1 MIKLNKIEQFQL
13 FFLEYYKAQINI
25 SGKVALEV
33 FESKGVF
40 KFLEMGFEVLHT
52 QSISYIV
59 DEITV
64 FIKNRS

>member
-1 MIKLNKIEQFQL
+1 MIKLNKIERFQL
-13 FFLEYYKAQINI
+13 FCLEYYKTQINI
-25 SGKVALEV
+25 SGKVALDV

-52 QSISYIV
+52 QSLSYIV
-59 DEITV
+59 DEITI